1 MLPLSALAIG
11 TMTPDFEFV
20 RALRGEW
27 GSAHTAP
34 GLFTFCLPAGLLM
47 TALWVFLLRDPVRD
61 LLTLPAERLVTNWE
75 WWMKAMAAVLLGAAT
90 HLAWDGVTHGDTWAT
105 HLVPNL
111 DQSLPIF
118 GVRVPVFNI
127 LQHLST
133 VLGGLVVLPWVVR
146 QIRTS
151 GSPLE
156 LLRPWRLGVAG
167 GIVALSAGVAIW
179 KAPESWAR
187 GDFWLLQGQIS
198 EFVVGALLGML
209 IGLTGFALAHRILA
223 SQRPQQ

>member
-27 GSAHTAP
+27 GSAHTLP

-47 TALWVFLLRDPVRD
+47 TALWVALLRDPVRD
-61 LLTLPAERLVTNWE
+61 LLTLPAEHLGTNVE
-75 WWMKAMAAVLLGAAT
+75 WWVKATAAVLLGAAT

-111 DQSLPIF
+111 DQSLPIL

-133 VLGGLVVLPWVVR
+133 VLGGLVVLPWLVR
-146 QIRTS
+146 HIRTC
-151 GSPLE
+151 GQPRD
-156 LLRPWRLGVAG
+156 LLRPWRWGAVAG
-167 GIVALSAGVAIW
+167 IGVLSACAAIW
-179 KAPESWAR
+179 RAPESWAR

-209 IGLTGFALAHRILA
+209 IGLTGFALIHRVVGSRRL
-223 SQRPQQ
+223 QQ